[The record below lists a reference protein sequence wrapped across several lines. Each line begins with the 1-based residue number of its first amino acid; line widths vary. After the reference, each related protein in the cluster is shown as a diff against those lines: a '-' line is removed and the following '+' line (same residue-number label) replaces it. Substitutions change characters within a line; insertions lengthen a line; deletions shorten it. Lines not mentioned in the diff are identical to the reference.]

1 MKETPEVREPR
12 PIVTMRS
19 RVLVVDDNARTQ
31 EAIALYLRHA
41 GYDVD
46 LAATGPDALA
56 AAADRR
62 PDLIVLDL
70 MLPGLSGLDVCRT
83 LRARTDV
90 PIIMVTARSTEVD
103 KLEGLRSGA
112 DDYVTKPF
120 SPRELVARVATVLR
134 RARPAP
140 RVVAAGGVEID
151 LASREVRRDGAIVPT
166 TPAEFRLLE
175 TLASTPGRAWTRMDL
190 AERAFGH
197 EYEAL
202 DRTIDAHIMNLRRK
216 LERDRAKPGLIQTVF
231 GVGYRFQSGQDP
243 RDPHP
248 DVRRPPRDPEPRDPQ
263 RPREPGPRDPRVPR
277 DPRPDDPRMPR
288 TPPPPEPRAPRD
300 PRREEPRRPREPV
313 QEPRVPR
320 DPKPDVPPEPRPQT
334 DPEGPR
340 RG

>member
-1 MKETPEVREPR
+1 MK
-12 PIVTMRS
+12 S

-46 LAATGPDALA
+46 VAGTGPDALA
-56 AAADRR
+56 SAAAHP

-90 PIIMVTARSTEVD
+90 PIIMVTARTTEDD

-134 RARPAP
+134 RVQRSP
-140 RVVAAGGVEID
+140 RLVRAGGIAID
-151 LASREVRRDGAIVPT
+151 LSSREVSRDGVTVPM

-175 TLASTPGRAWTRMDL
+175 VLASNPGRVWTRTDL
-190 AERAFGH
+190 AERAFGM

-202 DRTIDAHIMNLRRK
+202 DRTIDAHVMNLRRK
-216 LERDRAKPGLIQTVF
+216 LERDRTKPELIETVF
-231 GVGYRFQSGQDP
+231 GVGYRFRGGPEASRDSRVAP
-243 RDPHP
+243 SNETRDPG
-248 DVRRPPRDPEPRDPQ
+248 D
-263 RPREPGPRDPRVPR
+263 
-277 DPRPDDPRMPR
+277 
-288 TPPPPEPRAPRD
+288 
-300 PRREEPRRPREPV
+300 
-313 QEPRVPR
+313 
-320 DPKPDVPPEPRPQT
+320 
-334 DPEGPR
+334 
-340 RG
+340 RGA

>member
-1 MKETPEVREPR
+1 MNETPAAAKAR

-19 RVLVVDDNARTQ
+19 RVLVVEDNTRTQ

-41 GYDVD
+41 GYEVD

-56 AAADRR
+56 MTAERQ

-83 LRARTDV
+83 LRARTEV
-90 PIIMVTARSTEVD
+90 PIIMVTARTTEED

-140 RVVAAGGVEID
+140 RVIAAGGVEID
-151 LASREVRRDGAIVPT
+151 LTAREVRRDGEVMPM

-175 TLASTPGRAWTRMDL
+175 VLASSPGRAWTRTDL

-197 EYEAL
+197 DYEAL

-216 LERDRAKPGLIQTVF
+216 IERDRTKPELIQTVF
-231 GVGYRFQSGQDP
+231 GIGYRFHAVGSRQ
-243 RDPHP
+243 
-248 DVRRPPRDPEPRDPQ
+248 
-263 RPREPGPRDPRVPR
+263 
-277 DPRPDDPRMPR
+277 
-288 TPPPPEPRAPRD
+288 
-300 PRREEPRRPREPV
+300 
-313 QEPRVPR
+313 
-320 DPKPDVPPEPRPQT
+320 
-334 DPEGPR
+334 
-340 RG
+340 